1 MKKIFVIFLIS
12 AVVGCGQK
20 EMDMIFFQKVIGHEK
35 LGSKYKAL
43 FIVPGAGC
51 QGCIT
56 GAEIFIKKNIDQ
68 YEDVLFVFTSIK
80 SMKILR
86 MSIGTNI
93 LEKNNVLLDSTN
105 VFFNYAKEK
114 NIYPTIVY
122 LDNGNVNRVE
132 YISPENKY
140 SITQL
145 MDIYD

>member
-1 MKKIFVIFLIS
+1 MF
-12 AVVGCGQK
+12 
-20 EMDMIFFQKVIGHEK
+20 
-35 LGSKYKAL
+35 
-43 FIVPGAGC
+43 
-51 QGCIT
+51 
-56 GAEIFIKKNIDQ
+56 AEIFIKKNIDQ

-86 MSIGTNI
+86 MNIGTNI

-105 VFFNYAKEK
+105 VFFNYAQEK